1 MGKKDPY
8 KRGMRPFILKTGI
21 ENSRIYSRTY
31 RKKLRQEL
39 LPYSY
44 LKRNESKSAESGV
57 TAPDV
62 QNFMRGE
69 IVVFQL
75 SDI

>member
-1 MGKKDPY
+1 MQAWLLGSLL
-8 KRGMRPFILKTGI
+8 RGNKC
-21 ENSRIYSRTY
+21 TY

-39 LPYSY
+39 LSNSY

>member
-1 MGKKDPY
+1 MSAGRSVFSVQVY
-8 KRGMRPFILKTGI
+8 QLKIKFSYTH
-21 ENSRIYSRTY
+21 

>member
-1 MGKKDPY
+1 MPGS
-8 KRGMRPFILKTGI
+8 FA
-21 ENSRIYSRTY
+21 EN